1 MLKDQNFYHSHIRRA
16 LIAFGALF
24 NNIYIKR
31 TTKEDAI
38 AQSIKVPLSYG
49 PKQKQ
54 IVRIDAAPDLE
65 GGRTAFEVVL
75 PRMGFEITSFTYD
88 PARKLVPT
96 QNVRSIDQLTDPHSV
111 RRSFVSTPYNM
122 GVTLSVFAKHQDDGY
137 QVVEQIFPYFNP
149 DFNVTVNE
157 IPELGVKRD
166 IQFVLDSV
174 NYTNDYEGGFE
185 NRIKVMWDLN
195 FTVKINFFGY
205 VDHSSIIRKVI
216 TNIYDSMPGELPSP
230 MGAKITTV
238 PDPIT
243 ADPSEDYTYIQTID
257 ESFSQLP

>member
-31 TTKEDAI
+31 TDKESSI
-38 AQSIKVPLSYG
+38 VQSIKVPLSYG
-49 PKQKQ
+49 SKQKQ
-54 IVRIDAAPDLE
+54 IARIDAAPDLE
-65 GGRTAFEVVL
+65 TGRAAFEIVL
-75 PRMGFEITSFTYD
+75 PAMGFEITSFTYD

-96 QNVRSIDQLTDPHSV
+96 QRVRSIDALQEPSTI

-122 GVTLSVFAKHQDDGY
+122 GVNLSIFAKNQDDAY

-157 IPELGVKRD
+157 IPTLGVKRD
-166 IQFVLDSV
+166 IQFVLESV

-185 NRIKVMWDLN
+185 DRIKVMWDLN

-205 VDHSSIIRKVI
+205 VEHADVIRKVI
-216 TNIYDSMPGELPSP
+216 ANIYNNFPEDALAPG
-230 MGAKITTV
+230 GTKIITT
-238 PDPIT
+238 PDPED
-243 ADPSEDYTYIQTID
+243 ADPSGDYSYIQTID
-257 ESFSQLP
+257 DI